1 MPSSGS
7 SRVLYLDWMR
17 GLACLLMFQ
26 THCYDSWLSPAA
38 RNTSFFRWSQAVGGL
53 PAPLFLFL
61 TGISLALV
69 ISKLRTKG
77 LSAGQIGRAALKRGG
92 VVFAIALLF
101 RLQQYAVAF
110 RWAPWTD
117 LFRVDI
123 LNTIAVSMLLMAL
136 LAWIVLARGRGTAAL
151 AFISVGVALAI
162 SLVTPLVFMFRPR
175 WLPWEIESYL
185 NGVHNLGVPQRW
197 LFPIFPWAGF
207 AFAGFAMGF
216 VLFGDSMKL
225 TGAKLAGAAMV
236 AGAGLI
242 ALGWWLDS
250 LPWKIYPVYN
260 FWRTSPNFFWIRVG
274 ALLIILAL
282 VYAWCRWGAGE
293 WGFSPLAQMGKTSLL
308 VYWVHIE
315 FVYGRVSI
323 LPKRLQSIGMASLGL
338 LAIFVAMVLLS
349 MLRTWWK
356 GRRGTRSIMSA
367 VPAGASVSAGRT
379 HRGLEGRSA

>member
-1 MPSSGS
+1 MPSSGP
-7 SRVLYLDWMR
+7 SRVVYLDWMR

-69 ISKLRTKG
+69 ISKLRAKG
-77 LSAGQIGRAALKRGG
+77 LSANQIGRAALKRGG

-123 LNTIAVSMLLMAL
+123 LNTIAVSMLLMAV
-136 LAWIVLARGRGTAAL
+136 LAWIVLARGGGAGSL
-151 AFISVGVALAI
+151 VFSSLGVALVI
-162 SLVTPLVFMFRPR
+162 SLLAPLVFTFRPQ

-185 NGVHNLGVPQRW
+185 NGVHDLGVPQRW

-216 VLFGDSMKL
+216 VLFGDRVKT
-225 TGAKLAGAAMV
+225 TGAKLVGAAMTV
-236 AGAGLI
+236 GAALI
-242 ALGWWLDS
+242 AMSWGLDS
-250 LPWKIYPVYN
+250 LPWRIYPVYN

-274 ALLIILAL
+274 ALLIILSL
-282 VYAWCRWGAGE
+282 VYSWCRWGAGE

-338 LAIFVAMVLLS
+338 AAIFVAMVLLS

-356 GRRGTRSIMSA
+356 GRGTSFN
-367 VPAGASVSAGRT
+367 VSAIPRATASTGV
-379 HRGLEGRSA
+379 EGGGVC